1 MLEVAAKIYRFPLR
15 LQLISQPYDAPDV
28 WVWRLAPL
36 LMV

>member
-1 MLEVAAKIYRFPLR
+1 MLEVYEKIYRFPLR

-28 WVWRLAPL
+28 WVWRPEPL